1 MLKCLQAGR
10 GIAAVAVVA
19 FHLSTNFDDP
29 RYGLRPMTDYLSR
42 HGNLGVDFFFVLS
55 GFIIL
60 NAHIKDVGRPGRWL
74 SYMWRR
80 FARVYPIYWIY
91 LTIMCALL
99 LLGAAR
105 ESKPPHDFA
114 AWLSAYS
121 LVRFSS
127 DRPPIVVAWTLFHE
141 IAFYFAFSILIL
153 NRWLGMALLAAWACA
168 CAILFH
174 YTGTSGYSAFS
185 VYTSAYNLE
194 FFMGMGAYGLFRLKR
209 NPLLLMAGGAAV
221 MVAVALLTSTLGRVE
236 HDLFGLSC
244 ALLIAGATI
253 IEERGHL
260 TTPDVL
266 VSLGGASYTIYLVH
280 VPVEDAIMKF
290 LDLAGVSRIVPSV
303 VLWWSIF
310 LVTLA
315 IAYGAWLAI
324 ERPLQVML
332 GRRRKSG
339 GATAPVPAV

>member
-10 GIAAVAVVA
+10 GIAAIAVVA
-19 FHLSTNFDDP
+19 FHLSMNFDDP
-29 RYGLRPMTDYLSR
+29 RYGLRPMTDFLSR

-60 NAHIKDVGRPGRWL
+60 NAHFKDIGRPGRWL
-74 SYMWRR
+74 TYIWRR

-91 LTIMCALL
+91 VTIMCVLL
-99 LLGAAR
+99 LVGATR

-121 LVRFSS
+121 LVRFSP
-127 DRPPIVVAWTLFHE
+127 DQPPIIVAWTLFHE

-168 CAILFH
+168 CATLFH
-174 YTGTSGYSAFS
+174 YTGPSGYSAFS
-185 VYTSAYNLE
+185 VYTSAFNLE
-194 FFMGMGAYGLFRLKR
+194 FFMGMAAYGLFRLKR
-209 NPLLLMAGGAAV
+209 YPLLLIAGGVATMAAV
-221 MVAVALLTSTLGRVE
+221 VLLTSSLGRLD

-244 ALLIAGATI
+244 ALIIAGATI
-253 IEERGHL
+253 LEERRKFA
-260 TTPDVL
+260 TPEFL

-290 LDLAGVSRIVPSV
+290 LDLAGVGRMVPSL

-310 LVTLA
+310 LVTVA
-315 IAYGAWLAI
+315 IAYGGWLVI
-324 ERPLQVML
+324 ERPLQAAL

-339 GATAPVPAV
+339 GAAAPVSA